1 MKEKL
6 KTILLFILV
15 GSSLMMTQQLW
26 MKLPKGITGI
36 LPSQASSYTSYNISD
51 MIAPNKYLITFGQNL
66 KTMLYDANKYGMW
79 NYSRIAISS
88 ALSSRSIRTEELK
101 NDYKPEQSGERMVT
115 FYFPERM
122 STYILTKAWD
132 VDNPNSI
139 MDTIPNIEKISI
151 GLGSG
156 NPFFVFSGE
165 GKNLK
170 VTDSAIDFT
179 NVVNEILRIEG
190 LKEYDY
196 YYSLSEVFETTQ
208 DDIFIPYE
216 IKQFLPIVYVSN
228 DVSEMTNPEKNQL
241 AERFLGKNID
251 YIRQIVESNGSTIYI
266 YDNKVLKFNQ
276 NGTIEYFHSLE
287 ESISERNLYL
297 SLVTA
302 SEFISTK
309 ALSAKGMYLARTE
322 EISSEGNLGYRFTF
336 RYRIRGIP
344 VLLGNKEVQEYVQI
358 EAFNNQVR
366 SYKQLFRTE
375 TEISISN
382 LIDRRR
388 ILTSFDVIDRN
399 YQFLENK
406 YLEYSGQS
414 RIEYGDD
421 LTQMVL
427 SSIEDI
433 TISFFD
439 PNLKDREERL
449 IGVWQIRAHGKVY
462 AFNAYTGSLVYER

>member
-287 ESISERNLYL
+287 ESISERNQYL
-297 SLVTA
+297 SLVSA

-309 ALSAKGMYLARTE
+309 ALSAKGMYLART
-322 EISSEGNLGYRFTF
+322 
-336 RYRIRGIP
+336 
-344 VLLGNKEVQEYVQI
+344 
-358 EAFNNQVR
+358 
-366 SYKQLFRTE
+366 
-375 TEISISN
+375 
-382 LIDRRR
+382 
-388 ILTSFDVIDRN
+388 
-399 YQFLENK
+399 
-406 YLEYSGQS
+406 
-414 RIEYGDD
+414 
-421 LTQMVL
+421 
-427 SSIEDI
+427 
-433 TISFFD
+433 
-439 PNLKDREERL
+439 
-449 IGVWQIRAHGKVY
+449 
-462 AFNAYTGSLVYER
+462 